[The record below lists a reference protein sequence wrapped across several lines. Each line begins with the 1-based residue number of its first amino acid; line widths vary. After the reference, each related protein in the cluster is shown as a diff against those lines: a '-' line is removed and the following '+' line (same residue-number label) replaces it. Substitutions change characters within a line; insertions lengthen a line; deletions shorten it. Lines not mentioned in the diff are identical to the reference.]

1 MAIVVNNKPNL
12 EFSFLGGNLLVKDYL
27 EEYDG
32 LDLTNYICVDYI
44 TYKGKIVNTNIIEI
58 TNIYDIEEIS
68 FTLAHDGIHEYYRLV
83 IPKID
88 KYLNS
93 GQIDPYNV
101 FYYNGGFYYTLETV
115 WTNEIDT
122 SLFKKVELSSLYKLL
137 EKEIGI
143 DGSNEVIYN
152 KYFIFSYELVKKAF
166 VQKQD
171 DIKTFTSL
179 LEANISNTDRQK
191 RNILMMAIYAIE
203 EYLKRG
209 MLGDADII
217 VNTLTS
223 NDCLGITSTN
233 NDSNNCGCPGIAISM
248 II

>member
-44 TYKGKIVNTNIIEI
+44 TYKDKIVNTNIIEI
-58 TNIYDIEEIS
+58 TNIYDIEEVS

-88 KYLNS
+88 KYLIS
-93 GQIDPYNV
+93 GQIDPYNI

-115 WTNEIDT
+115 LIDEIDT
-122 SLFKKVELSSLYKLL
+122 NLYEKVELSSLYELL

-143 DGSNEVIYN
+143 DGNNEVIYN
-152 KYFIFSYELVKKAF
+152 KYFIFSYEFIKKAF
-166 VQKQD
+166 IQQHQY
-171 DIKTFTSL
+171 IESFNSIL
-179 LEANISNTDRQK
+179 GSNISKTDWQK
-191 RNILMMAIYAIE
+191 RNVLMKTIYTIE

-209 MLGDADII
+209 MLDEANII
-217 VNTLTS
+217 VNALTS
-223 NDCLGITSTN
+223 NDCFGISSN
-233 NDSNNCGCPGIAISM
+233 IDNNCGCPEIAIQ
-248 II
+248 